1 MAATLTDTTNRE
13 LEPLAR
19 SPAAILVAG
28 CAGREDGKYEFISQ
42 APHMPDMPETSLAYR
57 FHHDGS
63 APMGRE
69 IFVFGS
75 NTGGIHGKDAALVAW
90 RRFGAIIG
98 VGAGRMGQAYALPT
112 KHFLGPQRLFPLPIG
127 EISQNV
133 ATFLSYA
140 RAHSAERF
148 FVTRV
153 GCGLAE
159 YTDEEIAPLFV
170 GAPINCSFAMEWRA
184 VLIGEH

>member
-28 CAGREDGKYEFISQ
+28 CAGREDGKYEFISR
-42 APHMPDMPETSLAYR
+42 APHMPETSLAYR

-127 EISQNV
+127 EIAQNV
-133 ATFLSYA
+133 DAFLTYA
-140 RAHSAERF
+140 RAHSGERF